1 MKNSSQMKTCK
12 NNLQGKPSAK
22 SSMLADEFC
31 GLIRGASVDELA
43 EYFDVAPRTV
53 RRWKSGEGEIPGAV
67 ARLTRMR
74 YTDDASALL
83 GKEWAGYRFGSDGN
97 LYVPGWRGGFD
108 PHGIKSLFF
117 RTQLVG
123 HLEAK
128 QRAMEKRIA
137 ELEQDV
143 IEANIAAAKYRGLV
157 SREAKFGLMLE
168 RIIA

>member
-1 MKNSSQMKTCK
+1 MKNITTPKK
-12 NNLQGKPSAK
+12 HNPPRRNG
-22 SSMLADEFC
+22 SMLADEFSELVH
-31 GLIRGASVDELA
+31 GVSAEVLA
-43 EYFDVAPRTV
+43 EYFDVDPRTV
-53 RRWKSGEGEIPGAV
+53 RRWKSGEVEIPGAV

-74 YTDDASALL
+74 YTDDAAALL
-83 GKEWAGYRFGSDGN
+83 GKEWAGYRFGSDGK

-108 PHGIKSLFF
+108 PHAIKALFF

-137 ELEQDV
+137 KLEQDV
-143 IEANIAAAKYRGLV
+143 IEADIAAAKYRGLV

>member
-1 MKNSSQMKTCK
+1 MKNTTTPKKHNSPRR
-12 NNLQGKPSAK
+12 ND
-22 SSMLADEFC
+22 SMLAEEFC
-31 GLIRGASVDELA
+31 ALVGGATANELA
-43 EYFDVAPRTV
+43 EYFDTDPRTV
-53 RRWKSGEGEIPGAV
+53 RRWKSGDTPIPGAV

-83 GKEWAGYRFGSDGN
+83 GKEWEGYRFGSDGQ

-108 PHGIKSLFF
+108 PHAIKALFF